1 MLHVVKE
8 GTGDNFRDY
17 KTQRKK
23 NFVNF
28 FLHFS
33 NLDKILNIFKKKQKK
48 KTLYTSEVTDFEK
61 SNQAN
66 VSNVPFQK
74 TLRQVAE

>member
-1 MLHVVKE
+1 MIYFEFLKQQKVLHVVKE

-33 NLDKILNIFKKKQKK
+33 NLDKILNIFTKKKKK
-48 KTLYTSEVTDFEK
+48 KKTTLYTSGVTDFEK
-61 SNQAN
+61 GN
-66 VSNVPFQK
+66 
-74 TLRQVAE
+74 